1 MNKISLCPQRACI
14 LVQKA
19 SHCSLE
25 NVCTAHF
32 WWTCSY
38 LAVPLVLLERLEV
51 LVITDCWCHLGL
63 SWWLSSK
70 DSACSAEDA
79 GLIPGSGR
87 SPGEGNG
94 NPLQCSCLERDSQGQ
109 NVMQVTSRPSRKGLL
124 RPSGDYIL
132 LADSHLNLSHS
143 HYPPPHRQQPQL
155 VKPWQQQTG
164 TGQEVRNARL

>member
-1 MNKISLCPQRACI
+1 MNKISPCPQRAFI

-38 LAVPLVLLERLEV
+38 LAVPLVLLERLK
-51 LVITDCWCHLGL
+51 VITDCWCHLGL

-70 DSACSAEDA
+70 EYACSAGDA
-79 GLIPGSGR
+79 DLIPGSGR
-87 SPGEGNG
+87 SLGEGNG
-94 NPLQCSCLERDSQGQ
+94 NPLQCSCLERDSQCQ
-109 NVMQVTSRPSRKGLL
+109 NCMQVISRPCRKELL
-124 RPSGDYIL
+124 RPSRDYIL
-132 LADSHLNLSHS
+132 LADTLLNISHS

-155 VKPWQQQTG
+155 VKPWKQQTG
-164 TGQEVRNARL
+164 TGQEIRNARL